1 MRGNVPESR
10 ACQPVCEILST
21 TVPSQ
26 VWGVI
31 IGVGNQSFAERW
43 ELVGA
48 GTRAWEVSC
57 LCLATVPYIQGL
69 PSHMQLQG
77 RAGSKPNNL
86 QLHSTHAYTLCQY
99 GAKY

>member
-1 MRGNVPESR
+1 MSGIMQQMAGHASR
-10 ACQPVCEILST
+10 SMSPAASL
-21 TVPSQ
+21 Q

-57 LCLATVPYIQGL
+57 LCPATL
-69 PSHMQLQG
+69 LQSMTS
-77 RAGSKPNNL
+77 RPLS
-86 QLHSTHAYTLCQY
+86 
-99 GAKY
+99 

>member
-1 MRGNVPESR
+1 MRGSVIRSR
-10 ACQPVCEILST
+10 AYQPVREILSS
-21 TVPSQ
+21 TVSSQ

-31 IGVGNQSFAERW
+31 IGVGNQSFAESW

-57 LCLATVPYIQGL
+57 SCLATVLSIQACQPICKYKVVL
-69 PSHMQLQG
+69 AASNKTYSSILLMH
-77 RAGSKPNNL
+77 
-86 QLHSTHAYTLCQY
+86 TLCQY